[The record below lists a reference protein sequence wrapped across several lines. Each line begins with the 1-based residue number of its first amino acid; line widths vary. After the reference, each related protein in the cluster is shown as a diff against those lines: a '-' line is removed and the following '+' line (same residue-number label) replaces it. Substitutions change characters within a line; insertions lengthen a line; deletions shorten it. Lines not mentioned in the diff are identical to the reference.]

1 MQVWDDSN
9 PGRELVFLIAK
20 KPQESSHFSAYGVIR
35 RKYSVEPDEFN
46 KSIRQRFICFS
57 GQIVFP
63 QDKIGDANLLLDMT
77 EVLHM
82 HPALRRTI
90 AQVDR
95 SLRYLR
101 GINVILFVF
110 PKLIKWLNEMK
121 STRFHFLLTL
131 GEEDFANPFN
141 LEPFSLDDYIDAAVE
156 RALADDDVGVQP
168 VQQENS
174 SKDGKF

>member
-1 MQVWDDSN
+1 
-9 PGRELVFLIAK
+9 
-20 KPQESSHFSAYGVIR
+20 
-35 RKYSVEPDEFN
+35 
-46 KSIRQRFICFS
+46 
-57 GQIVFP
+57 
-63 QDKIGDANLLLDMT
+63 MT

-101 GINVILFVF
+101 
-110 PKLIKWLNEMK
+110 
-121 STRFHFLLTL
+121 

-174 SKDGKF
+174 SKDGQPLASVQSTSKTCGEGEQLPAKGDEESMMD